1 MDLTTAI
8 EKRRSIRR
16 FLDKPVEIATIGG
29 ILEIAKEAP
38 SAGNVQNW
46 RFIIITDKK
55 IKAEIANICAGQTW
69 IAKAPALIAICAD
82 STYTKKYK
90 QKSEMYDTQN
100 TAIITTLIMLKAAE
114 IGLGTCWVGTFDEKA
129 LSGILRLPSNI
140 KPYVVLP
147 IGYPHPDEKYKAH
160 KRYSIDKLTYFN
172 RYGYHQKLAPKQKE
186 PFLKKV
192 KRLIKRK

>member
-29 ILEIAKEAP
+29 ILEVAKEAP

-46 RFIIITDKK
+46 RFIIVTDKE
-55 IKAEIANICAGQTW
+55 IKAEIADRGGQTW
-69 IAKAPALIAICAD
+69 IAKAPALIVVCAD
-82 STYTKKYK
+82 STYTKKYGK
-90 QKSEMYDTQN
+90 KSETYDIQD

-114 IGLGTCWVGTFDEKA
+114 IGLGTCWVGGFNETI
-129 LSGILRLPSNI
+129 LSKILRLPNNI
-140 KPYVVLP
+140 KPYVILP

-160 KRYSIDKLTYFN
+160 KRYSIDKVTYFN
-172 RYGYHQKLAPKQKE
+172 RYGYYQKLAPKQKE
-186 PFLKKV
+186 PILKKI
-192 KRLIKRK
+192 KRLIRK